1 MSSSRE
7 RRLAKELAD
16 IQADRDNSGVY
27 AKPVSDSDL
36 THLKGIFPAPP
47 DTPYAG
53 GTFQVDIK
61 IPPSYPFKSPT
72 IKFDTQIWHPNVS
85 SQTGAICLDTLGS
98 GWSPVQ
104 TIKTALLSLRM
115 LLEFPNPK
123 DPQDAEVARMLLD
136 KPDVFATKAHEWAV
150 KYAGAP
156 PREVDLS
163 KWKHEE
169 SKADPVVDNDSR
181 YMGYNRDLVQRF
193 VRMGFEVEHVVD
205 AFVYV
210 GIDRNGGQD
219 YELEE
224 AYMGDITAR
233 LLGEQ

>member
-1 MSSSRE
+1 MSRD
-7 RRLAKELAD
+7 RRIAKELAD

-27 AKPVSDSDL
+27 ASPIDGVTL
-36 THLKGIFPAPP
+36 THLMGTFPAPP

-53 GTFQVDIK
+53 GTFQVDIE
-61 IPPSYPFKSPT
+61 IPDSYPFKSPVIRFIT
-72 IKFDTQIWHPNVS
+72 KIWHPNVS

-123 DPQDAEVARMLLD
+123 DPQDAQVAKMMMENPER
-136 KPDVFATKAHEWAV
+136 FARVAHEWAI
-150 KYAGAP
+150 KEAGAP
-156 PREVDLS
+156 NKAMDYS
-163 KWKHEE
+163 KWGKDGQPTTQVP
-169 SKADPVVDNDSR
+169 KDDTPK
-181 YMGYNRDLVQRF
+181 YMGYSPALVQRF
-193 VRMGFEVEHVVD
+193 VVMGFEVDAVVD
-205 AFVYV
+205 AFEYV
-210 GIDRNGGQD
+210 GIDRNRGMD

-233 LLGEQ
+233 LLGEH

>member
-7 RRLAKELAD
+7 RRVVKELSD

-27 AKPVSDSDL
+27 AAPASDGNV
-36 THLKGIFPAPP
+36 THLKGSFPAPP
-47 DTPYAG
+47 DTPYSG
-53 GTFQVDIK
+53 GTYTVDIQ
-61 IPPSYPFKSPT
+61 IPDQYPFKSP
-72 IKFDTQIWHPNVS
+72 IIRFDTKIWHPNIS

-98 GWSPVQ
+98 NWSPVQ
-104 TIKTALLSLRM
+104 TIKTALLSLRL

-123 DPQDAEVARMLLD
+123 DPQDAEVATMMLQD
-136 KPDVFATKAHEWAV
+136 PERFALMAHEWAV

-156 PREVDLS
+156 RRDIDLS
-163 KWKHEE
+163 KWRKEGTAAPPE
-169 SKADPVVDNDSR
+169 NDSSR
-181 YMGYNRDLVQRF
+181 YMGYNKDLVDRF
-193 VRMGFEVEHVVD
+193 VSMGFAID
-205 AFVYV
+205 AVIEAFLYF
-210 GIDRNGGQD
+210 GIDRNNGQD